1 MRRPSGSLTLGDS
14 RFHERLGK
22 GEEGGFFKLLFGFGI
37 YIYIYYGFGEEV
49 ESSGVKKGNG
59 YPPPITNIHK
69 PMNVGRPSS

>member
-37 YIYIYYGFGEEV
+37 YIYIMV
-49 ESSGVKKGNG
+49 SGKKSKVQVSKKE
-59 YPPPITNIHK
+59 TDIH
-69 PMNVGRPSS
+69 RPSQTFTNQ